1 MRRLEVFWGVKAS
14 GFAFGRSAEQIC
26 VEGSMRLTDPSY
38 ISEQMFDKMLR
49 EKLQD
54 NPDDESVHQQALQ
67 LIQMVRRSQARNQI
81 IADIM
86 RAAKASK
93 QTSVEQLA
101 EIGFCMGLQFG
112 FELALSY
119 PPLRSN

>member
-1 MRRLEVFWGVKAS
+1 
-14 GFAFGRSAEQIC
+14 
-26 VEGSMRLTDPSY
+26 MRLTDPSY

-54 NPDDESVHQQALQ
+54 NPDDESVHQQALK

-93 QTSVEQLA
+93 QTSAEQLA

-119 PPLRSN
+119 PPLPSK